1 MANRNRY
8 REFMKA
14 CMLRKNL
21 KGQPADVIR
30 AELAKCAQAW
40 TEALEARGVVVVDE
54 RALAE
59 QYLPK

>member
-1 MANRNRY
+1 MGTRSRY
-8 REFMKA
+8 KEYMKA

-30 AELAKCAQAW
+30 RELAACARAW
-40 TEALEARGVVVVDE
+40 TEAQEAKGVVAIDE

-59 QYLPK
+59 QYLK